1 MNSGKICK
9 TEYGQPP
16 QIRGSIVDEVLS
28 RAENIGDRSSALVDK
43 AGQKLERI
51 CRDSESCNQCEEK
64 EAVRE
69 YPKYFADLA
78 NKLERIESNL
88 RMLEDI
94 IRRSEV

>member
-9 TEYGQPP
+9 TEQVT
-16 QIRGSIVDEVLS
+16 QIRVSIADEVLS
-28 RAENIGDRSSALVDK
+28 RAEYIGDRTFALVDK

-51 CRDSESCNQCEEK
+51 CRDSQLCNQCEEK

-69 YPKYFADLA
+69 YPKYFADLE
-78 NKLERIESNL
+78 NKLDRIESNL

-94 IRRSEV
+94 ISRCEV